1 MSQWDS
7 KLQLSRWLGRRSGA
21 TGERLCTENCTAHSL
36 QLLSPEMSVG
46 REGMG
51 YAEGFV
57 EELLEEGEM
66 DRFILA
72 GTGRGKTGLTVRIV
86 LRRSQP
92 VTGLSNQAPDRKMLG
107 VISLVNIFLFRQPE

>member
-72 GTGRGKTGLTVRIV
+72 GMGRGKTGLTD
-86 LRRSQP
+86 SQDC
-92 VTGLSNQAPDRKMLG
+92 LEK
-107 VISLVNIFLFRQPE
+107 ISACHRPQQPGT